1 MSRLPSSWKH
11 ALVGAIAAV
20 LVFALT
26 APQGLRAEDDSVVFS
41 NGQSLT
47 NDYGFL
53 RFWRDHNGET
63 ALGIAIS
70 APLQENGRTVQYFER
85 ARLELHSELDGSP
98 VLLGRI
104 GADYAQA
111 LWRTF
116 ELPAADAVDDP
127 NVQRFAETGHTLR
140 EPFRTFWYNNGA
152 VETLG
157 LPISELT
164 WEYVGDQMIEV
175 QYFER
180 ARLEY
185 RSQVAGAADEVVIS
199 NLGRDLALLRDV
211 PLTLPAPVVEQPA
224 APVVAE
230 PAAPGAPAVIP
241 ATKPAKPVK
250 PAVVQPKVTKPQTKQ
265 PARTGRGGAKYILV
279 DLSQQ
284 HLYAYEGDTI
294 VFETAVSTGRD
305 GFNTPPGNFSIY
317 AKLPRQTMSGVIGGE
332 YYNVPNVPNVMY
344 INGGVALHGTYWHN
358 LFGVRRMS
366 HGCINLPLKAASWLY
381 GWAPMGTPVT
391 VQR

>member
-20 LVFALT
+20 LVFVLT
-26 APQGLRAEDDSVVFS
+26 APQGLRAEDDSVVFA

-53 RFWRDHNGET
+53 RYWREHNGES

-70 APLQENGRTVQYFER
+70 APLQENGLTVQYFER
-85 ARLELHSELDGSP
+85 ARLELHPELDGSP

-104 GADYAQA
+104 GADYAQL

-116 ELPAADAVDDP
+116 ELPAANVTDDP

-140 EPFRTFWYNNGA
+140 EPFRTFWHNNGG

-157 LPISELT
+157 LPISEMT
-164 WEYVGDQMIEV
+164 WEYIGDQMLEV

-180 ARLEY
+180 ARLER
-185 RSQVAGAADEVVIS
+185 RSQVAGSTDEVVIS
-199 NLGRDLALLRDV
+199 NLGRDLALLRNV
-211 PLTLPAPVVEQPA
+211 ALTLPAAVVEQPA
-224 APVVAE
+224 AAQAA
-230 PAAPGAPAVIP
+230 PAAPVAPQVVEPARAAPA
-241 ATKPAKPVK
+241 K
-250 PAVVQPKVTKPQTKQ
+250 PAVVQPKASKPQAKQ
-265 PARTGRGGAKYILV
+265 PARVGRGGAKYIVV

-284 HLYAYEGDTI
+284 HLYAYEGDTV

-305 GFNTPPGNFSIY
+305 GFNTPPGNFSVY
-317 AKLPRQTMSGVIGGE
+317 AKLSKQTMSGTIGGE

-358 LFGVRRMS
+358 QFGIRRMS

-381 GWAPMGTPVT
+381 GWAGMGTPVT